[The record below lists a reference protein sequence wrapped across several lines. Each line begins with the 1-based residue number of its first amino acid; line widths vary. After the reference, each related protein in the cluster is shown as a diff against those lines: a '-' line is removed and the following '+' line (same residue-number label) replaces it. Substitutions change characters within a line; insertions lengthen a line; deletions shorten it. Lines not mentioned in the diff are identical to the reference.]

1 MICCSDGP
9 SNSTKQHIEQETLF
23 GRAIDFAFG
32 VGWTSQNHES
42 QKQRYEVINYHSSY
56 KTKIANAENMFDK
69 NCKCGKYVWRGRSTK
84 NKENAKA
91 DNMFGENRKG

>member
-56 KTKIANAENMFDK
+56 KTKIANAENMF
-69 NCKCGKYVWRGRSTK
+69 GGRSTK

>member
-56 KTKIANAENMFDK
+56 KTKIANAENMYFLQMRK
-69 NCKCGKYVWRGRSTK
+69 KIWRGRSTK

-91 DNMFGENRKG
+91 ENMFGENRKG